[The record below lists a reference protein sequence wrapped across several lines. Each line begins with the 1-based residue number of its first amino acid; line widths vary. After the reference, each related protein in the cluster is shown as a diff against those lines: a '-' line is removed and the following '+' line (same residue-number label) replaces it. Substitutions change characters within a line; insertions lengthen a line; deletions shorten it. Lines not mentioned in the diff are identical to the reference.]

1 AEGVTLSWV
10 GTGRCLGTMDFT
22 DKDYEALRIKLVA
35 AAGRMQADGWW
46 LGAEHPRHEKI
57 MRLRLIK
64 EALTMLIPIPKPVQA
79 FYAEVMRRKK
89 DDHHASHS
97 DTVNQVFHIISSSAF
112 LVCYVL
118 AFSELTTA
126 MWVGLAALFLRQI
139 GHAILE
145 PPCHDKEATL
155 LGYNTRNKTM
165 ILGTYLL
172 IPLVNLVWSGAYTL
186 DALRPLGV
194 SVAYQ
199 WFLWTILVVAGRV
212 AYLLYT
218 HGPRLALVWFVK
230 LATDPL
236 TDVIASTPR
245 FLPPPHTVNR
255 GAPGS
260 AMSIAAPALVRAAP
274 VVRRARR
281 LLVVVLIVVVP
292 ARIGAAAPARG
303 PAR

>member
-1 AEGVTLSWV
+1 
-10 GTGRCLGTMDFT
+10 
-22 DKDYEALRIKLVA
+22 
-35 AAGRMQADGWW
+35 
-46 LGAEHPRHEKI
+46 
-57 MRLRLIK
+57 
-64 EALTMLIPIPKPVQA
+64 
-79 FYAEVMRRKK
+79 VMRRKK

-97 DTVNQVFHIISSSAF
+97 DTVNQIFHIISSSAF

-118 AFSELTTA
+118 AFSDLTTA

-172 IPLVNLVWSGAYTL
+172 IPLVNVVWSGAYTL
-186 DALRPLGV
+186 EALRPLAV

-199 WFLWTILVVAGRV
+199 WFLWTALVVAGRV
-212 AYLLYT
+212 AYLLWA

-236 TDVIASTPR
+236 TDVIAYTPR
-245 FLPPPHTVNR
+245 FLR
-255 GAPGS
+255 
-260 AMSIAAPALVRAAP
+260 PA
-274 VVRRARR
+274 
-281 LLVVVLIVVVP
+281 
-292 ARIGAAAPARG
+292 
-303 PAR
+303 

>member
-1 AEGVTLSWV
+1 ARFGASLSAEQGRYNWLLQYYLRAEGVTLSWV

-22 DKDYEALRIKLVA
+22 DKDYEALQIKLVA

-97 DTVNQVFHIISSSAF
+97 DTVNQVFHTIGSRSF
-112 LVCYVL
+112 LVGYVL

-126 MWVGLAALFLRQI
+126 MWGGLAALFLRQI

-155 LGYNTRNKTM
+155 LGHNKRNKTM
-165 ILGTYLL
+165 ILGTYLV
-172 IPLVNLVWSGAYTL
+172 IPIV
-186 DALRPLGV
+186 
-194 SVAYQ
+194 
-199 WFLWTILVVAGRV
+199 
-212 AYLLYT
+212 
-218 HGPRLALVWFVK
+218 H
-230 LATDPL
+230 
-236 TDVIASTPR
+236 
-245 FLPPPHTVNR
+245 
-255 GAPGS
+255 
-260 AMSIAAPALVRAAP
+260 LVRAAFWNDDP
-274 VVRRARR
+274 LATIARLVAEQWFGWTLAVV
-281 LLVVVLIVVVP
+281 
-292 ARIGAAAPARG
+292 
-303 PAR
+303 